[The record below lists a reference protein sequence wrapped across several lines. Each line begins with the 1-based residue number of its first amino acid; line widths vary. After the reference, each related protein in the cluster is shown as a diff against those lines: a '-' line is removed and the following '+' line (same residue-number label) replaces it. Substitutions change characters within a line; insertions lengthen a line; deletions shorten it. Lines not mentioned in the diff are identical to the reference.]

1 MGKDHER
8 GHRGNMGEPW
18 PGLTHPAKSWPSG
31 KHFNIVPSFGLQ
43 QSNSADGSIKY
54 RRIDDHTASHNNLAV
69 AEDYNM
75 AMVDYLAV
83 LVKAL
88 GRLTSHPVRVGTE
101 DMKNAYRQIPL
112 PDGQV
117 AISTARAV

>member
-1 MGKDHER
+1 
-8 GHRGNMGEPW
+8 
-18 PGLTHPAKSWPSG
+18 
-31 KHFNIVPSFGLQ
+31 
-43 QSNSADGSIKY
+43 
-54 RRIDDHTASHNNLAV
+54 
-69 AEDYNM
+69 M

-88 GRLTSHPVRVGTE
+88 GRLTSHPVRVGME